1 MENFL
6 YSSDMTP
13 SFFLGL
19 QGKVLDRFHNKINIS
34 DSSLLCNES
43 NHKLKVRKS
52 EFEAFF
58 LFVALGK
65 TPNFSES
72 HLSDL
77 RVLSCRFFTM
87 LFFLF

>member
-1 MENFL
+1 
-6 YSSDMTP
+6 MTH

-43 NHKLKVRKS
+43 NHKLKVRES

-58 LFVALGK
+58 LFVASGK
-65 TPNFSES
+65 TSNLSES

-77 RVLSCRFFTM
+77 GVLSYRFFTT

>member
-1 MENFL
+1 
-6 YSSDMTP
+6 MTH

-19 QGKVLDRFHNKINIS
+19 HGKVLDRFHNKINIS

-43 NHKLKVRKS
+43 NHKLKVRES

-65 TPNFSES
+65 TSNLSES

-77 RVLSCRFFTM
+77 RVLSV
-87 LFFLF
+87 L